1 MEIVNFI
8 KNDLKDGVK
17 KMKKVNL
24 ILIVMLILMCTISA
38 AGEEVISSV
47 LTPDPNITLI
57 EPTPTPVPKVVTI
70 KSSAK
75 STMLVGEEV
84 RLTSKISGFEG
95 YEVSYQ
101 WQCDKG
107 NGFEDIAGANQSTYS
122 FPATVET
129 LKWSWRLIVYYY

>member
-1 MEIVNFI
+1 
-8 KNDLKDGVK
+8 
-17 KMKKVNL
+17 MKKINL
-24 ILIVMLILMCTISA
+24 MLIIMLILMCTISVA
-38 AGEEVISSV
+38 EEVISPV
-47 LTPDPNITLI
+47 LTPDPNVTLI
-57 EPTPTPVPKVVTI
+57 EPTPTPAPKVVTI

-122 FPATVET
+122 FSATVET

>member
-1 MEIVNFI
+1 
-8 KNDLKDGVK
+8 
-17 KMKKVNL
+17 
-24 ILIVMLILMCTISA
+24 MLILMYTISA
-38 AGEEVISSV
+38 TGEEVISPV

-107 NGFEDIAGANQSTYS
+107 NGFENIAGANQSTYS